1 MGQASN
7 QRKQNSAL
15 ALLALLCLV
24 LSVFAWRQEP
34 QRDPYIEPARWDDR
48 DYWLQ
53 PVERNPHLRLQS
65 VQATLISVAT
75 LENGDLIAVGSSG
88 AVVRSLDQ
96 GAHWQAIS
104 SNTRVDL
111 WSVISLPKG
120 RLIAVGDNGTLLH
133 SPDHGHTWQRQV
145 IGKEDLR
152 AISIIEHSSGLLLLA
167 VGNKGTVLRS
177 TDQGIHWQEISN
189 TTSRNLYAVSAIGN
203 GHIAAAGSGGTF
215 LLSDDGGLTWQKQK
229 TESIASFYAINPLPS
244 GNILLGGN
252 GHVIL
257 RSSDQGKTWQ
267 TSSKVTTKIFRP
279 MLNLPNGHIVA
290 LGDPS
295 TVLLSTDQGQT
306 WEIKFSGQKITNG
319 AIFKSPKGDVVAIGE
334 GGTRLQSTDQGK
346 TWQIR
351 SNTSVYF
358 TNKQFYFPNGRI
370 IASGANDY
378 VRISTDRGQTWH
390 VRKIAEDIGNIANF
404 IGFADGR
411 TFALTKNG
419 MVLLSID
426 QGDNW
431 QVVSKKGPTDLDSA
445 IILPNEHILVTAW
458 PGKTELSTDQGVT
471 WQTLDTQGST
481 ALANLTN
488 RRIIRTKYRRFEIS
502 LDEGKT
508 WLAKDSGTAE
518 LFFDIT
524 SSASG
529 RVLAVGTAGNI
540 ILSTDQGDT
549 WRSKNSGSK
558 EVLRA
563 VRSLSNGHFITVGD
577 AGTLLISTD
586 QGETWQSKTTNTKAE
601 LNAITN
607 LDDGRIL
614 VSATNGEVLFSDDQG
629 ETWQAITYRR
639 YPARWYW
646 CALALMLFPT
656 VWLLR
661 RKPALLPTDGLN
673 ELQASDSP
681 ELDPSQDRLGHRE
694 IVQGVSAFMRN
705 EDTRMPLTLAVTGAW
720 GLGKSSLMGFLNKD
734 LAAQGFRCVWFN
746 PWHYQKEEHILA
758 ALLEQVQQCAVPPL
772 LSPAGVGFRW
782 RLLCKRLR
790 QHLVKSVLLVTVA
803 AAGMFAMQ
811 LQGDSL
817 RDALGYIVNGPPAV
831 KQLAPDDA
839 SAQASAKASASAS
852 AHSSVPAQASSSTP
866 ASAPAPTDTASKT
879 TPAPRLDLLERT
891 AKVLIST
898 FFHGNQDQEAAAN
911 AFLARLLAMSLAL
924 LSALPLL
931 FAASHAMRAFSV
943 KASVLFTSIDGWLGV
958 TRAKAQ
964 TSFRASFAAEFRQ
977 VTEAL
982 APQRLA
988 IFIDDLDR
996 CKPEVVMEMMEA
1008 VNFLSVSGDCFI
1020 VLGIAPDKVA
1030 HAIGLAQ
1037 KDIAGQLEPKL
1048 PRAQARLQYGNMYLR
1063 KLVNIEIPVGSLNPD
1078 KVRNLLLP
1086 PEPAAAPA
1094 VLTPEQTKRDKS
1106 MLFALNSLQALL
1118 GLLWRGGQAVLLF
1131 AVPVLLLWGV
1141 ANLPQWKTPPAAAPI
1156 APVQA
1161 VAAAPEPTP
1170 TPTPSHTPTPVPQNK
1185 IEKPEP
1191 PSEIY
1196 IRQSGDPTPPF
1207 AVSLAPLLV
1216 FLLLAVVALRAWL
1229 HGLQQRM
1236 QDTTDFKLACRIWT
1250 PVIALLLDSSR
1261 EVKRWQN
1268 RVRYINARLRLITP
1282 PPSYW
1287 QRAKLASQQRR
1298 EQFWLRALFAS
1309 LLSSLRLPAPEVT
1322 QALHEA
1328 QLVALSALMS
1338 VANRFDFV
1346 PALQQAANHNQRL
1359 TDIAEI
1365 MAEKL
1370 RAQYLNDESQ
1380 NIHHL
1385 DVGLAI
1391 EEAVKK
1397 TKEQNADSSTNSSA
1411 NSGNTPI
1418 TPAVMQQF
1426 FEIAQQFEIAE
1437 KPIVA
1442 SSVRP

>member
-1 MGQASN
+1 MVQASN

-34 QRDPYIEPARWDDR
+34 QRDPHIEPARWDER

-53 PVERNPHLRLQS
+53 PVERNPHLRLQG
-65 VQATLISVAT
+65 VQADFNSVAA
-75 LENGDLIAVGSSG
+75 LENGDLIAVDDRG
-88 AVVRSLDQ
+88 AVLHSADQ
-96 GAHWQAIS
+96 GSHWRAMG
-104 SNTRVDL
+104 SNTIANLR
-111 WSVISLPKG
+111 SVISLPGG
-120 RLIAVGDNGTLLH
+120 R
-133 SPDHGHTWQRQV
+133 
-145 IGKEDLR
+145 
-152 AISIIEHSSGLLLLA
+152 LLA
-167 VGNKGTVLRS
+167 VGNIGTVLSSSDRGRTWQPKVEVTEYIVAINRVGSGSGMLLFAVGTDGTILRS
-177 TDQGIHWQEISN
+177 IDQGEHWQKIPSS
-189 TTSRNLYAVSAIGN
+189 TKSDLFDVSAIDQ
-203 GHIAAAGSGGTF
+203 GHIAAAGRDSL
-215 LLSDDGGLTWQKQK
+215 LLSEDGGLNWK
-229 TESIASFYAINPLPS
+229 TQATGSKANFTAITTLPS
-244 GNILLGGN
+244 GHILLSGTDGVILRSVDGGKAWQVSSTSSKASIHALLSLAN
-252 GHVIL
+252 GHVIAV
-257 RSSDQGKTWQ
+257 GEKGT
-267 TSSKVTTKIFRP
+267 I
-279 MLNLPNGHIVA
+279 
-290 LGDPS
+290 
-295 TVLLSTDQGQT
+295 LLSTDQGQT
-306 WEIKFSGQKITNG
+306 WQAKASYTKHSLTAVTSLPNGEIVVLGENG
-319 AIFKSPKGDVVAIGE
+319 TV
-334 GGTRLQSTDQGK
+334 LHSTDLGQTWRAKTGAFWHLKKTLLSFPTGRIITGGLLGYVNISNDSGETWQAKKVEGSSDTIRHILKLADGWILALDAAGVALLSKDQGE
-346 TWQIR
+346 TWQIA
-351 SNTSVYF
+351 NKKA
-358 TNKQFYFPNGRI
+358 TNKPHSAIALPNGHILAMRI
-370 IASGANDY
+370 IGKISK
-378 VRISTDRGQTWH
+378 STDRG
-390 VRKIAEDIGNIANF
+390 A
-404 IGFADGR
+404 
-411 TFALTKNG
+411 
-419 MVLLSID
+419 
-426 QGDNW
+426 
-431 QVVSKKGPTDLDSA
+431 
-445 IILPNEHILVTAW
+445 
-458 PGKTELSTDQGVT
+458 T
-471 WQTLDTQGST
+471 WQTLPPDFFGGTV
-481 ALANLTN
+481 LANLPDG
-488 RRIIRTKYRRFEIS
+488 RIIRADLLGRLAVS
-502 LDEGKT
+502 LDEGNT
-508 WLAKDSGTAE
+508 WQDEDNLSKMR
-518 LFFDIT
+518 LFAI
-524 SSASG
+524 SSISNR
-529 RVLAVGTAGNI
+529 RVIAVGVTG
-540 ILSTDQGDT
+540 
-549 WRSKNSGSK
+549 
-558 EVLRA
+558 
-563 VRSLSNGHFITVGD
+563 TVQ
-577 AGTLLISTD
+577 LSTD
-586 QGETWQSKTTNTKAE
+586 QGETWQSKASGSKESLWAVRSLPNGRVIAAGNSGTLLLSTDQGETWHSKPSATKAN
-601 LNAITN
+601 LDAITN

-614 VSATNGEVLFSDDQG
+614 LSAATGDVLFSDDQG

-639 YPARWYW
+639 YPALWYW
-646 CALALMLFPT
+646 CALVLLLFPT
-656 VWLLR
+656 IWLLR
-661 RKPALLPTDGLN
+661 RKPAPLPTDGLN

-720 GLGKSSLMGFLNKD
+720 GLGKSSLMGFLKKD

-758 ALLEQVQQCAVPPL
+758 ALLEQVQQSAVPPL

-831 KQLAPDDA
+831 KQAAPDEA
-839 SAQASAKASASAS
+839 SAQASAKTSASAS
-852 AHSSVPAQASSSTP
+852 AHSSAPIQASSSAS

-911 AFLARLLAMSLAL
+911 AFLAKLLAMSLAL

-1008 VNFLSVSGDCFI
+1008 ANFLSVSGDCFI

-1037 KDIAGQLEPKL
+1037 KDIAGQLEPNL
-1048 PRAQARLQYGNMYLR
+1048 PPDQARLQYGNMYLR

-1118 GLLWRGGQAVLLF
+1118 GLLWRVGQAMLLF
-1131 AVPVLLLWGV
+1131 ALPVLLLWGV

-1156 APVQA
+1156 APVQS
-1161 VAAAPEPTP
+1161 VAAVPEPTR
-1170 TPTPSHTPTPVPQNK
+1170 TPTTQKAEPPDK

-1191 PSEIY
+1191 PREIY
-1196 IRQSGDPTPPF
+1196 IRDSGDPTPPF
-1207 AVSLAPLLV
+1207 AVNLAPLVVL
-1216 FLLLAVVALRAWL
+1216 LLLAVVALRAWL

-1236 QDTTDFKLACRIWT
+1236 QDTTDFKLACQIWT
-1250 PVIALLLDSSR
+1250 PVIALLLESSR

-1298 EQFWLRALFAS
+1298 EQFWLGALFAS
-1309 LLSSLRLPAPEVT
+1309 LLHSLRLPAPEVT

-1346 PALQQAANHNQRL
+1346 PDLQQAANHNQRL

-1380 NIHHL
+1380 NTHHL

-1397 TKEQNADSSTNSSA
+1397 AKEQNANSSTNSSA
-1411 NSGNTPI
+1411 YLSNTPI
-1418 TPAVMQQF
+1418 TPAVMQEF

-1442 SSVRP
+1442 SSARP